1 MVIKD
6 HNFEPTFFK
15 VFESQANIIIKRLWN
30 GGLPGYDKAVD
41 VFEGKQKLLKYFNK

>member
-1 MVIKD
+1 VPEEYPHDRAQMVIKD

-30 GGLPGYDKAVD
+30 GGLPGYDK
-41 VFEGKQKLLKYFNK
+41 